1 MIGIQLVDAHKKF
14 IENLKSN
21 HRASATIL
29 AYGKDINQ
37 IVDFLAERAKRQADE
52 VQKDDLEAF
61 LNKLSREGYTPKSV
75 SRKINSLKTFFK
87 FLKDQG
93 FIDINP
99 SVLITHPKF
108 EAKPPKILSKME
120 YRALRDACRQDTRM
134 SAVVEMLLQTGI
146 RIGELAALTLESVKD
161 GVLIVPPIENH
172 PSREIPLNKAVRESL
187 DKYLSIRPKASERSL
202 FVTKTGHPLLIRNIR
217 TVIDRYFKIAG
228 IKGAK
233 VNDLRHTWV
242 AHHLMN
248 GTSLVM
254 VSKMAGHKRLSTT
267 EKYLILIKDKMEEKV
282 KLEEL

>member
-1 MIGIQLVDAHKKF
+1 MIGIALVDAHKKF
-14 IENLKSN
+14 LENLKN
-21 HRASATIL
+21 NRRASATIL

-37 IVDFLAERAKRQADE
+37 IIDFLAERAKRQADE
-52 VQKDDLEAF
+52 VQKDDLETF
-61 LNKLSREGYTPKSV
+61 LNKLSREGYTPKSI

-93 FIDINP
+93 FIDTNP
-99 SVLITHPKF
+99 STLITHPKF

-134 SAVVEMLLQTGI
+134 SAVVETLLQTGI
-146 RIGELAALTLESVKD
+146 RIGELAALTMESVKNSIL
-161 GVLIVPPIENH
+161 VVPPIENH
-172 PSREIPLNKAVRESL
+172 PMREIPLNKAVKQAL
-187 DKYLSIRPKASERSL
+187 DRYLGIRPRVSEKTL

-228 IKGAK
+228 IKAAK

-242 AHHLMN
+242 AHHLMS

-254 VSKMAGHKRLSTT
+254 VSKLAGHKRLSTT
-267 EKYLILIKDKMEEKV
+267 EKYLDLIKDKMEEKV